1 MSNETDTS
9 NNSSNE
15 ANESQKSSLR
25 TLLDDKYVRA
35 LMHVGQN
42 LERYLMYFLYIYIIT
57 VVFVEVL
64 RRYGLGM
71 SSLWSGETAR
81 YTFIYIT
88 YIGISWATYNRAHIR
103 IDILL
108 REASQRV
115 RGYLYI
121 LSDFVMLLF
130 AVYAI
135 RYTLPLIQTSI
146 NFGAK
151 TQALQINRAF
161 AQVAILVGFSLMI
174 IRVLQRAYQD
184 IVDVRADREPY
195 TGEAVFD
202 MESKENEG
210 E

>member
-1 MSNETDTS
+1 
-9 NNSSNE
+9 
-15 ANESQKSSLR
+15 
-25 TLLDDKYVRA
+25 
-35 LMHVGQN
+35 
-42 LERYLMYFLYIYIIT
+42 
-57 VVFVEVL
+57 
-64 RRYGLGM
+64 
-71 SSLWSGETAR
+71 
-81 YTFIYIT
+81 
-88 YIGISWATYNRAHIR
+88 
-103 IDILL
+103 
-108 REASQRV
+108 
-115 RGYLYI
+115 
-121 LSDFVMLLF
+121 MLLF

-161 AQVAILVGFSLMI
+161 AQVAIPVGFSLMI